1 MPSLPWWNRWAI
13 RKSEYNRIC
22 LIVRMRNDQDLCIHP
37 SVTAIASHVGQT
49 TGRHAT
55 GNDLV
60 GERERQIVRGCAI
73 HVHSVQGGIR
83 ALHPQ
88 LGILRHQENVRLVPA
103 ALLVEQASG
112 FGEVYRFPP
121 RNIFQEYHGIC
132 DTTLWPDNQPLQIAN
147 LV

>member
-1 MPSLPWWNRWAI
+1 
-13 RKSEYNRIC
+13 
-22 LIVRMRNDQDLCIHP
+22 MRNDQDLCIHP

-49 TGRHAT
+49 TGRDAT

-88 LGILRHQENVRLVPA
+88 LGILRHQENVGLVPA
-103 ALLVEQASG
+103 ALLVEEASG
-112 FGEVYRFPP
+112 FGEVVSFPREMSL
-121 RNIFQEYHGIC
+121 RN
-132 DTTLWPDNQPLQIAN
+132 TTVFETPPCELTISRSRSRVL
-147 LV
+147 